1 MFMPRL
7 PAQAVPESGDTSVT
21 LGLGPCPPAGAHGPT
36 DLHLSDINEESGFGR
51 DGVSDVRRDIRLA
64 DVPFRSR
71 SGKAREA
78 GDSEKNSELM
88 RFIKKA

>member
-1 MFMPRL
+1 MPRL

-21 LGLGPCPPAGAHGPT
+21 LGLGPWLPAGAHGPT
-36 DLHLSDINEESGFGR
+36 DLRLSDINEEIGFGR

-64 DVPFRSR
+64 DAPFRSC
-71 SGKAREA
+71 SGKALEA

-88 RFIKKA
+88 EVHKKA